1 MKYLLLGTALGA
13 GGLGAAWYGGETW
26 LSGKAREAVA
36 NSPAVEAASVAPLRD
51 PRRIGLHLAEVEVGD
66 DRNGFSAPGLD
77 VYAPLTAPTTM
88 TALSQRR
95 SRRCPWRPGER
106 SVQTPARPDR
116 TR

>member
-1 MKYLLLGTALGA
+1 MKYLLLGTALVA

-26 LSGKAREAVA
+26 LSGKAREAIA

-77 VYAPLTAPTTM
+77 VYAPLTAPTRF
-88 TALSQRR
+88 SSSVR
-95 SRRCPWRPGER
+95 SMPQMRAGMKNRPRLACQNG
-106 SVQTPARPDR
+106 
-116 TR
+116 